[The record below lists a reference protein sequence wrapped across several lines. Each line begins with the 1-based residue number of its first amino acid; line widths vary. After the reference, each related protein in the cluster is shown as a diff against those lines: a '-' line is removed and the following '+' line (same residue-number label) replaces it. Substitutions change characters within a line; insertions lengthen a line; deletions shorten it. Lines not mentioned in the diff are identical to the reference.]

1 MDVTVEAS
9 GGNDV
14 SADKEDHD
22 SSDDPDA
29 ATPDQSESVSID
41 DYFST
46 TNNPA
51 KAKFRVSDVT
61 AMY

>member
-14 SADKEDHD
+14 SANKEDHD

-29 ATPDQSESVSID
+29 ATPDQFMKTESVSID

-46 TNNPA
+46 TN
-51 KAKFRVSDVT
+51 K
-61 AMY
+61 